1 MLYFDN
7 AATTYPKPEQV
18 YKEMDRLTRECAVN
32 SGRGSYK
39 KAENA
44 SAVINETRKKVS
56 EFMGAENAEDVIFT
70 SSATEAANRVL
81 RGYGFEEN
89 MTVYVSPYEH
99 NAVMRTLE
107 ALRKEKKFK
116 IKVLE
121 TDEKGYLNLDDIEYQ
136 FMCDE
141 PDFVCINLASN
152 VTGYVLPAERVADM
166 AKEYGAIVLADAAQA
181 AGNIEINLKET
192 NIDILI
198 FAGHKSMYGLFGV
211 GGFIT
216 NSRIFDR
223 DKNIT
228 PVIFGGN
235 GEDSLNLELSERG
248 ISRYEVGSPN
258 IAAIGTLKTAIDT
271 IEKDLVKNVEKLK
284 VYCMDHPENFYFMD
298 VYSSVSYSE
307 KMFVNVDNSIHNYD
321 IMGGWASKSPLYRK
335 KLKAYQ
341 INTMEEGLLS
351 MENVYFVRKKAED
364 MHWLSN
370 YYESHGENIKI
381 TLVETIDDVFEIY
394 RIEAANL

>member
-198 FAGHKSMYGLFGV
+198 IAGHKSMYGLFGV

-271 IEKDLVKNVEKLK
+271 IEKDLSGTQERENRLLKYLIEKLEDIDGIHIFQK
-284 VYCMDHPENFYFMD
+284 PETEEEFQNHIPVLSIGFEKY
-298 VYSSVSYSE
+298 VSDDAGTILDGE
-307 KMFVNVDNSIHNYD
+307 YD
-321 IMGGWASKSPLYRK
+321 IAVRTGYHCAPFVHDVIGSKRYGGTVRISMGRFTTKEDVDELVA
-335 KLKAYQ
+335 A
-341 INTMEEGLLS
+341 
-351 MENVYFVRKKAED
+351 VRD
-364 MHWLSN
+364 M
-370 YYESHGENIKI
+370 
-381 TLVETIDDVFEIY
+381 
-394 RIEAANL
+394 R

>member
-271 IEKDLVKNVEKLK
+271 IEKDLSGTQERENRLLKYLIEKLEDIDGIHIFQK
-284 VYCMDHPENFYFMD
+284 PETEEEFQNHIPVLSIGFEKY
-298 VYSSVSYSE
+298 VSDDAGTILDGE
-307 KMFVNVDNSIHNYD
+307 YD
-321 IMGGWASKSPLYRK
+321 IAVRTGYHCAPFVHDVIGSKRYGGTVRISMGQFTTKEDVDELVA
-335 KLKAYQ
+335 A
-341 INTMEEGLLS
+341 
-351 MENVYFVRKKAED
+351 VRD
-364 MHWLSN
+364 M
-370 YYESHGENIKI
+370 
-381 TLVETIDDVFEIY
+381 
-394 RIEAANL
+394 R

>member
-181 AGNIEINLKET
+181 AGNIEISLKET

-223 DKNIT
+223 DKNIA
-228 PVIFGGN
+228 PIIFGGN

-271 IEKDLVKNVEKLK
+271 IEKDLSGTQERENRLLKYLIEKLEDIDGIHIFQK
-284 VYCMDHPENFYFMD
+284 PETEEEFQNHIAVLSIGFEKY
-298 VYSSVSYSE
+298 VSDDAGTILDGE
-307 KMFVNVDNSIHNYD
+307 YD
-321 IMGGWASKSPLYRK
+321 IAVRTGYHCAPLVHDVIGSKRYGGTVRISMGRFTTKEDVDELVA
-335 KLKAYQ
+335 A
-341 INTMEEGLLS
+341 
-351 MENVYFVRKKAED
+351 VRD
-364 MHWLSN
+364 M
-370 YYESHGENIKI
+370 
-381 TLVETIDDVFEIY
+381 
-394 RIEAANL
+394 R

>member
-121 TDEKGYLNLDDIEYQ
+121 TDEKGYLNLEDIEYQ

-141 PDFVCINLASN
+141 PDFVCISLASN

-271 IEKDLVKNVEKLK
+271 IEKDLSGTQERENRLLKYLIEKLEDIDGIHIFQK
-284 VYCMDHPENFYFMD
+284 PETEEEFQNHIAVLSIGF
-298 VYSSVSYSE
+298 E
-307 KMFVNVDNSIHNYD
+307 KYMSDDAGTILDGEYD
-321 IMGGWASKSPLYRK
+321 IAVRTGYHCAPLVHEVIGSKQYGGTVRISMGRFTTREDVDELVA
-335 KLKAYQ
+335 A
-341 INTMEEGLLS
+341 
-351 MENVYFVRKKAED
+351 VRN
-364 MHWLSN
+364 M
-370 YYESHGENIKI
+370 
-381 TLVETIDDVFEIY
+381 
-394 RIEAANL
+394 R

>member
-271 IEKDLVKNVEKLK
+271 IEKDLSGTQERENRLLKYLIEKLEDIDGIYIFQK
-284 VYCMDHPENFYFMD
+284 PETEEEFQNHIAVLSIGFEKY
-298 VYSSVSYSE
+298 VSDDAGTILDGE
-307 KMFVNVDNSIHNYD
+307 YD
-321 IMGGWASKSPLYRK
+321 IAVRTGYHCAPFVHDVIGSKRYGGTVRISMGRFTTKEDVDELVA
-335 KLKAYQ
+335 A
-341 INTMEEGLLS
+341 
-351 MENVYFVRKKAED
+351 VRD
-364 MHWLSN
+364 M
-370 YYESHGENIKI
+370 
-381 TLVETIDDVFEIY
+381 
-394 RIEAANL
+394 R

>member
-152 VTGYVLPAERVADM
+152 VTGYVLPAERVATWQKSTEPSCLQM
-166 AKEYGAIVLADAAQA
+166 RHRQP
-181 AGNIEINLKET
+181 GNHRDKFKRNKHRH
-192 NIDILI
+192 IDIC
-198 FAGHKSMYGLFGV
+198 
-211 GGFIT
+211 
-216 NSRIFDR
+216 R
-223 DKNIT
+223 
-228 PVIFGGN
+228 P
-235 GEDSLNLELSERG
+235 
-248 ISRYEVGSPN
+248 
-258 IAAIGTLKTAIDT
+258 
-271 IEKDLVKNVEKLK
+271 
-284 VYCMDHPENFYFMD
+284 
-298 VYSSVSYSE
+298 
-307 KMFVNVDNSIHNYD
+307 
-321 IMGGWASKSPLYRK
+321 
-335 KLKAYQ
+335 Q
-341 INTMEEGLLS
+341 INVWSFRSG
-351 MENVYFVRKKAED
+351 R
-364 MHWLSN
+364 
-370 YYESHGENIKI
+370 
-381 TLVETIDDVFEIY
+381 IY
-394 RIEAANL
+394 NKQQDI

>member
-141 PDFVCINLASN
+141 PDFVCINMASN
-152 VTGYVLPAERVADM
+152 VTGYILPFDKIAHM
-166 AKEYGAIVLADAAQA
+166 AKEYEAVVFADAAQA
-181 AGNIEINLKET
+181 AGNIKINLKET
-192 NIDILI
+192 DIDILI
-198 FAGHKSMYGLFGV
+198 FAGHKSLYGLFGV
-211 GGFIT
+211 GGFAT
-216 NSRIFDR
+216 NSRIFER
-223 DKNIT
+223 DKKLN

-235 GEDSLNLELSERG
+235 GEDSLNLGLPETG
-248 ISRYEVGSPN
+248 ISKYEVGSLNVPAIGALKCGIDSIKSDFNEIRQHEDKMFRYLLEEIEKMDGIIIFQKPETEEEFENHIAVISTAFEKYASDDAGTILDGEYN
-258 IAAIGTLKTAIDT
+258 IAVRTGYHCAPLVHDVIGSKKYGGTIRISIGRYTTKEDIDR
-271 IEKDLVKNVEKLK
+271 LVSA
-284 VYCMDHPENFYFMD
+284 F
-298 VYSSVSYSE
+298 
-307 KMFVNVDNSIHNYD
+307 
-321 IMGGWASKSPLYRK
+321 
-335 KLKAYQ
+335 
-341 INTMEEGLLS
+341 
-351 MENVYFVRKKAED
+351 ED
-364 MHWLSN
+364 M
-370 YYESHGENIKI
+370 
-381 TLVETIDDVFEIY
+381 
-394 RIEAANL
+394 R

>member
-271 IEKDLVKNVEKLK
+271 IEKDLSGTQERENRLLKYLIEKLEDIDGIYIFQK
-284 VYCMDHPENFYFMD
+284 PETEEEFQNHIAVLSIGFEKY
-298 VYSSVSYSE
+298 VSDDAGTILDGE
-307 KMFVNVDNSIHNYD
+307 YD
-321 IMGGWASKSPLYRK
+321 IAVRTGYHCAPFVHDVIRSKRYGGTVRISMGRFTTKEDVDELVA
-335 KLKAYQ
+335 A
-341 INTMEEGLLS
+341 
-351 MENVYFVRKKAED
+351 VRD
-364 MHWLSN
+364 M
-370 YYESHGENIKI
+370 
-381 TLVETIDDVFEIY
+381 
-394 RIEAANL
+394 R

>member
-141 PDFVCINLASN
+141 RDFVCINLASN

-271 IEKDLVKNVEKLK
+271 IEKDLSGTQERENRLLKYLIKKLEDIDGIHIFQKLETEEEFQNHIAVLSIGFEKYMSDDAGTIL
-284 VYCMDHPENFYFMD
+284 DGE
-298 VYSSVSYSE
+298 
-307 KMFVNVDNSIHNYD
+307 YD
-321 IMGGWASKSPLYRK
+321 IAVRTGYHCAPLVHDVIGSKRYGGTVRISMGRFTTKEDVDELVA
-335 KLKAYQ
+335 A
-341 INTMEEGLLS
+341 
-351 MENVYFVRKKAED
+351 VRD
-364 MHWLSN
+364 M
-370 YYESHGENIKI
+370 
-381 TLVETIDDVFEIY
+381 
-394 RIEAANL
+394 R

>member
-271 IEKDLVKNVEKLK
+271 IEKDLSGTQERENRLLKYLIEKLEDIDGIHIFQK
-284 VYCMDHPENFYFMD
+284 PETEEEFQNHIPVLSIGFEKY
-298 VYSSVSYSE
+298 VSDDAGTILDGE
-307 KMFVNVDNSIHNYD
+307 YD
-321 IMGGWASKSPLYRK
+321 IAVRTGYHCTPFVHDVIGSKRYGGTVRISMGQFTTKEDVDELVA
-335 KLKAYQ
+335 A
-341 INTMEEGLLS
+341 
-351 MENVYFVRKKAED
+351 VRD
-364 MHWLSN
+364 M
-370 YYESHGENIKI
+370 
-381 TLVETIDDVFEIY
+381 
-394 RIEAANL
+394 R

>member
-141 PDFVCINLASN
+141 PDCVCINLASN

-271 IEKDLVKNVEKLK
+271 IEKDLSGTQERENRLLKYLIEKLEDIDGIHIFQK
-284 VYCMDHPENFYFMD
+284 PETEEEFQNHIAVLSIGFEKY
-298 VYSSVSYSE
+298 VSDDAGTILDGE
-307 KMFVNVDNSIHNYD
+307 YD
-321 IMGGWASKSPLYRK
+321 IAVRTGYHCAPFVHDVIGSKRYGGTVRISMGRFTTKEDVDELVA
-335 KLKAYQ
+335 A
-341 INTMEEGLLS
+341 
-351 MENVYFVRKKAED
+351 VRD
-364 MHWLSN
+364 M
-370 YYESHGENIKI
+370 
-381 TLVETIDDVFEIY
+381 
-394 RIEAANL
+394 R

>member
-271 IEKDLVKNVEKLK
+271 IEKDLSGTQERENRLLKYLIEKLEDIDGIHIFQK
-284 VYCMDHPENFYFMD
+284 PETEEEFQNHIAVLSLGF
-298 VYSSVSYSE
+298 E
-307 KMFVNVDNSIHNYD
+307 KYMSDDAGTILDGEYD
-321 IMGGWASKSPLYRK
+321 IAVRTGYHCAPFVHDVIGSKRYGGTVRISMGQFTTKEDVDELVA
-335 KLKAYQ
+335 A
-341 INTMEEGLLS
+341 
-351 MENVYFVRKKAED
+351 VRD
-364 MHWLSN
+364 M
-370 YYESHGENIKI
+370 
-381 TLVETIDDVFEIY
+381 
-394 RIEAANL
+394 R

>member
-271 IEKDLVKNVEKLK
+271 IEKDLSGTQERENRLLKYLIEKL
-284 VYCMDHPENFYFMD
+284 E
-298 VYSSVSYSE
+298 
-307 KMFVNVDNSIHNYD
+307 D
-321 IMGGWASKSPLYRK
+321 IDG
-335 KLKAYQ
+335 
-341 INTMEEGLLS
+341 
-351 MENVYFVRKKAED
+351 
-364 MHWLSN
+364 
-370 YYESHGENIKI
+370 
-381 TLVETIDDVFEIY
+381 IY
-394 RIEAANL
+394 I

>member
-89 MTVYVSPYEH
+89 MTVYVSSYEH

-271 IEKDLVKNVEKLK
+271 IEKDLSGTQERENRLLKYLIEKLEDIDGIYIFQK
-284 VYCMDHPENFYFMD
+284 PETEEEFQNHIAVLSIGFEKY
-298 VYSSVSYSE
+298 VSDDAGTILDGE
-307 KMFVNVDNSIHNYD
+307 YD
-321 IMGGWASKSPLYRK
+321 IAVRTGYHCAPLVHDVIGSKRYGGTVRISMGRFTTKEDVDELVA
-335 KLKAYQ
+335 A
-341 INTMEEGLLS
+341 
-351 MENVYFVRKKAED
+351 VRD
-364 MHWLSN
+364 M
-370 YYESHGENIKI
+370 
-381 TLVETIDDVFEIY
+381 
-394 RIEAANL
+394 R

>member
-152 VTGYVLPAERVADM
+152 VTGYVLTAERVADM

-271 IEKDLVKNVEKLK
+271 IEKDLSGTQERENRLLKYLIEKLEDIDGIHIFQK
-284 VYCMDHPENFYFMD
+284 PETEEEFQNHIPVLSIGFEKY
-298 VYSSVSYSE
+298 VSDDAGTILDGE
-307 KMFVNVDNSIHNYD
+307 YD
-321 IMGGWASKSPLYRK
+321 IAVRTGYHCAPFVHDVIGSKRYGGTVRISMGQFTTKEDVDELVAAVRDMRQDKGGWKD
-335 KLKAYQ
+335 
-341 INTMEEGLLS
+341 E
-351 MENVYFVRKKAED
+351 
-364 MHWLSN
+364 
-370 YYESHGENIKI
+370 
-381 TLVETIDDVFEIY
+381 
-394 RIEAANL
+394 